1 MNERVKAFVTIVATA
16 VAFLNAI
23 LTAKG
28 MNPIPFS
35 EEAVYSV
42 VSEIVSGILILYA
55 WWKNQNITANAIS
68 AQQFLNTLKWQ
79 DKQVEEEEGVEA
91 DE

>member
-1 MNERVKAFVTIVATA
+1 MQERVKAIVTIVAA
-16 VAFLNAI
+16 FVAFLNAI

-35 EEAVYSV
+35 EDAVYGV
-42 VSEIVSGILILYA
+42 ASEIVSGLLLLYA
-55 WWKNQNITANAIS
+55 WWKNQNVTANAIS

-79 DKQVEEEEGVEA
+79 DKQEEVTE

>member
-23 LTAKG
+23 LAAKG
-28 MNPIPFS
+28 INPIPFS
-35 EEAVYSV
+35 EESFYSV
-42 VSEIVSGILILYA
+42 TSEIVSGVLILWA

-68 AQQFLNTLKWQ
+68 AQQYLETLRWA
-79 DKQVEEEEGVEA
+79 DKEDRSEE